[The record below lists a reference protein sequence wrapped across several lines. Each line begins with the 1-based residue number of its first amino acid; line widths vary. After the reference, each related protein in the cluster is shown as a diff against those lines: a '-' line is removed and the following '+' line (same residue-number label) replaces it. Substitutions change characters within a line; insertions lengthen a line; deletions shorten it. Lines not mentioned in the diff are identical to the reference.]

1 MTASLTPLTNLPALD
16 GAMPPR
22 PEDLYRLHKLCL
34 RIYGLLCRD
43 IPDQAQAL
51 ASAPG
56 LSLKRKNRQA
66 LVQTLEEELPVLLA
80 LYALER
86 LAKDQRLG
94 GENLTDLLRGLL
106 LPCFSLSY
114 QRMYDQPADP
124 LKHVLAR
131 IDWYLDGE
139 KGEPLDAF
147 AHFASTILGDQVKEP
162 EPLLQHLEASFLP
175 EMDRRLELA
184 FRYEFA

>member
-1 MTASLTPLTNLPALD
+1 MNSSSPHTQSLPGLD

-22 PEDLYRLHKLCL
+22 PEALYRLHRLCL
-34 RIYGLLCRD
+34 RIYGLLSRD
-43 IPDQAQAL
+43 IDDQAL
-51 ASAPG
+51 ALSEAPG
-56 LSLKRKNRQA
+56 LALKRKNRQA
-66 LVQTLEEELPVLLA
+66 LVQTLTDELPVLLA

-94 GENLTDLLRGLL
+94 GENLNDLLRGLL

-114 QRMYDQPADP
+114 QRMYDEPSDP

-147 AHFASTILGDQVKEP
+147 AHFISTILGEQLKDP
-162 EPLLQHLEASFLP
+162 APLLKHLEASFLP
-175 EMDRRLELA
+175 EMDRRLDLA
-184 FRYEFA
+184 FRYEFV